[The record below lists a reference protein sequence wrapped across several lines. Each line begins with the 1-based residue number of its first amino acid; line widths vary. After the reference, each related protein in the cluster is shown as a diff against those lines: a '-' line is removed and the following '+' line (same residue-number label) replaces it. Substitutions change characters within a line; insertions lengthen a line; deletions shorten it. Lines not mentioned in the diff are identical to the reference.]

1 MVTSIVG
8 IVRGGRIEL
17 PGQMELPEGARVLV
31 TLLAGNEDESRF
43 CIQASQPSIDKV
55 WGNTKDNIYA
65 RLLEK

>member
-8 IVRGGRIEL
+8 VVRDGRIEL

-31 TLLAGNEDESRF
+31 TLLAGDEDDSRF
-43 CIQASQPSIDKV
+43 WIQASQTSVDKV
-55 WGNTKDNIYA
+55 WENTEDDIYA